1 MMLADVDF
9 SERDDALVAQLIG
22 EVDASNAVSIGSA
35 LADATPNRVLGVVLD
50 LTGVSYMDSAGINML
65 YRLREGVRA
74 RGQTLTVVIP
84 TGSPVNDALRLAGV
98 DKHIQRAETIDEA
111 LSSLGPAEANSR

>member
-1 MMLADVDF
+1 MLADVDF

-111 LSSLGPAEANSR
+111 LSSLGAAEANSR